1 MDVDVLDA
9 VRALLL
15 ADVELVKLVG
25 DRVAT
30 KHQFGGDW
38 ETPGSAVVFRYSGG
52 PSDVDLAWQ
61 TPRLEIRCYGE
72 SARAAGRVYNAVSDV
87 ARGTKRQV
95 VAVEDASALVYYFI
109 LTSGPSLLYDP
120 DVGLDMVLVF
130 AAAAVA
136 EAAVS

>member
-30 KHQFGGDW
+30 KYRW
-38 ETPGSAVVFRYSGG
+38 EVPGSAVVFRYSGG
-52 PSDVDLAWQ
+52 PSEVDLAWQ

-72 SARAAGRVYNAVSDV
+72 SAKQAGKVYNAVSDV

-95 VAVEDASALVYYFI
+95 VELDDASALVYYFI

-120 DVGLDMVLVF
+120 DVEMDMVLVF

-136 EAAVS
+136 EAAVG